1 MIMEMRVRLDTMEG
15 QLCHCGKGK
24 GKEVDEES
32 PSVLSSPLIL
42 DCSDEEGHTSN
53 NSYHTSPLAGSS
65 IASQLSSSVVES
77 DKENVPAFGIGY
89 DLKKIILVLV
99 DDAPPKNVVP
109 LPIREPSLNIS
120 GLEQLIAVC
129 GQ

>member
-42 DCSDEEGHTSN
+42 DCSDEEGHTSD
-53 NSYHTSPLAGSS
+53 NSYHTPPLAGSS

-77 DKENVPAFGIGY
+77 DKENVPTFGIGY
-89 DLKKIILVLV
+89 DPKKIILVLV